1 MSQTVKVFVWG
12 PPQSGKSCLREG
24 LKKAI
29 RCLPGAPYPYIIT
42 VNPDGEGSWFAE
54 TAQRNLK
61 AATEYKK
68 AYKTAFTP
76 KFDVSRAEWVKNCGE
91 PLTICDVGGKISSSN
106 RLIMQYGTHAVILAG
121 DRSKIREWQDFC
133 ADLKLEIIA
142 IIYSDLDEVCDH
154 IDAEFPLLMGTIHRL
169 QRGEDVSSR
178 PMIQALARVLVGL
191 LSGV

>member
-1 MSQTVKVFVWG
+1 MSQTVKVFVCG

-54 TAQRNLK
+54 TAQRNLT

-76 KFDVSRAEWVKNCGE
+76 EFAVSRAEWVKNCRE
-91 PLTICDVGGKISSSN
+91 PLTIYDLGGKISSSN

-154 IDAEFPLLMGTIHRL
+154 IDAEFPLLTGTIHRL

>member
-1 MSQTVKVFVWG
+1 MAETVKVVLCG

-29 RCLPGAPYPYIIT
+29 RCIPGAPYPYTIT

-54 TAQRNLK
+54 TAQRDLRV
-61 AATEYKK
+61 ATRYKN

-76 KFDVSRAEWVKNCGE
+76 EFAMSRSEWVKNCGE
-91 PLTICDVGGKISSSN
+91 PLAIFDVGGKISSAN
-106 RLIMQYGTHAVILAG
+106 RLIMQYATHAVILAG
-121 DRSKIREWQDFC
+121 DKSKIPAWQEFC
-133 ADLKLEIIA
+133 ADLRLETVA
-142 IIYSDLDEVCDH
+142 IIHSDLHEVGDR
-154 IDAEFPLLMGTIHRL
+154 IDSQSPILTGTVHRL

-191 LSGV
+191 V